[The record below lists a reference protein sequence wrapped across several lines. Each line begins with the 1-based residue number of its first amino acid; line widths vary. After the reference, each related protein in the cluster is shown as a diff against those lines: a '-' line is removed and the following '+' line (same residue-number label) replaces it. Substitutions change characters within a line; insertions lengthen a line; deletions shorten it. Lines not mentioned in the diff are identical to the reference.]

1 MDNYTFDYYFNRE
14 SEQFSFYRIP
24 KLLFTDE
31 YFKGLSCEAKVL
43 YGLMLDRMGLSVKNG
58 WVDEKGRV
66 YIIFTQDDVMELL
79 NCKSQKAAKL
89 LGELYDIGL
98 TEKKRQ
104 GQGKPNMIYVK
115 NFVSVQRKNGEEV
128 QKFENQTSEEA
139 QKFENQTSRSSKI
152 KLPEVR
158 FSNCN
163 NTNNNKTEYS
173 DISIH
178 PINHTTGGSRVMGVM
193 DAYRQVIQTNIDYA
207 AKVLNDKCYRREEVD
222 ELVDL
227 MTDIMMLPDDA
238 NIKVNGQST
247 PSALVKAQFLKIRW
261 GHVDYVLSGLGTAKD
276 KIHNIRAYLL
286 TALYNAPMT
295 MTNFYTAE
303 ISSGG

>member
-1 MDNYTFDYYFNRE
+1 MGNYEFDYYFNRE

-66 YIIFTQDDVMELL
+66 YIVFTKDDVMAYL
-79 NCKSQKAAKL
+79 NCKSEKAMKL
-89 LGELYDIGL
+89 LGELYEIGL
-98 TEKKRQ
+98 IEKKRL
-104 GQGKPNMIYVK
+104 GRGKPNRIYVK
-115 NFVSVQRKNGEEV
+115 NFVSVQRKNGEEF
-128 QKFENQTSEEA
+128 QKFENQTSEA
-139 QKFENQTSRSSKI
+139 KKFENQTSRSSKI
-152 KLPEVR
+152 ELPEVR
-158 FSNCN
+158 KSNCN
-163 NTNNNKTEYS
+163 NTKYNKTEYS

>member
-1 MDNYTFDYYFNRE
+1 MENYEFDYYFNRE

-24 KLLFTDE
+24 KLLFTDG

-66 YIIFTQDDVMELL
+66 YINFTQEDVMELL

-104 GQGKPNMIYVK
+104 GQGKPNMIYIK

-128 QKFENQTSEEA
+128 QKFENQTSEA

-152 KLPEVR
+152 KFPEVR

-163 NTNNNKTEYS
+163 NTKYNKTEYS

-238 NIKVNGQST
+238 NVKVNGQST
-247 PSALVKAQFLKIRW
+247 PAALVKAQFLKIRW
-261 GHVDYVLSGLGTAKD
+261 GHVDYVLSGLGAAKD

>member
-1 MDNYTFDYYFNRE
+1 MDNYTFYYYFNRE

-66 YIIFTQDDVMELL
+66 YIVFTKDDVMTYL
-79 NCKSQKAAKL
+79 NCKSEKAMKL
-89 LGELYDIGL
+89 LGELYEIGL
-98 TEKKRQ
+98 IEKKRL
-104 GQGKPNMIYVK
+104 GRGKPNRIYVK
-115 NFVSVQRKNGEEV
+115 NFVSVQRKACEEF
-128 QKFENQTSEEA
+128 QKFENQTSEA
-139 QKFENQTSRSSKI
+139 KKFENQTSRSSKI
-152 KLPEVR
+152 ELPEVR

-163 NTNNNKTEYS
+163 NTKYNKTEYS

-238 NIKVNGQST
+238 NVKVNGQST
-247 PSALVKAQFLKIRW
+247 PAALVKAQFLKIRW

>member
-1 MDNYTFDYYFNRE
+1 MGNYEFDYYFNRE

-66 YIIFTQDDVMELL
+66 YIVFTKDDVMAYL
-79 NCKSQKAAKL
+79 NCKSEKAMKL
-89 LGELYDIGL
+89 LGELYEIGL
-98 TEKKRQ
+98 IEKKRL
-104 GQGKPNMIYVK
+104 GRGKPNRIYVK
-115 NFVSVQRKNGEEV
+115 NFVSVQRKNGEEF
-128 QKFENQTSEEA
+128 QKFENQTSEA
-139 QKFENQTSRSSKI
+139 KKFENQTSRSSKI
-152 KLPEVR
+152 ELPEVR
-158 FSNCN
+158 KSNCN
-163 NTNNNKTEYS
+163 NTKYNKTEYS

-247 PSALVKAQFLKIRW
+247 PAALVKAQFLKIRW